1 MDPIIIELPGWMTYL
16 IIAMCVV
23 EVVSVSA
30 HVYDTLA
37 TWRRG
42 V

>member
-1 MDPIIIELPGWMTYL
+1 MEPIIIYLPGWMTYL
-16 IIAMCVV
+16 IMVMCVV
-23 EVVSVSA
+23 ETISVVT

-42 V
+42 I